1 MALRHTRHSIY
12 LHNIS
17 STRSKAQNAG
27 EATPT
32 LSMRNV
38 TSELREIQDNEEVR
52 YLVEELDEHTIRLCN
67 RLTRQRKDRVTDLLL
82 ELQAVIE
89 ETTSEV
95 FQNLEE
101 VEAAYEWLSGEICY
115 EKYLIATDYEE
126 NFASPKSY

>member
-12 LHNIS
+12 LHNTN

-32 LSMRNV
+32 LSMRDV

-52 YLVEELDEHTIRLCN
+52 YLVEELDEHTIRLCD
-67 RLTRQRKDRVTDLLL
+67 RLTRQRKERVTDLLL

-89 ETTSEV
+89 GTTAEV

-101 VEAAYEWLSGEICY
+101 VEAAYDWLSGEICY

-126 NFASPKSY
+126 KFSSPKSY

>member
-12 LHNIS
+12 LHNTN

-32 LSMRNV
+32 LSMRDV

-52 YLVEELDEHTIRLCN
+52 YLVEELDEHTIRLCD
-67 RLTRQRKDRVTDLLL
+67 RLTRQRKERVTDLLL

-89 ETTSEV
+89 GTTAEV

-101 VEAAYEWLSGEICY
+101 VEAAYAWLSGEICD